1 MRNPHPLPYLRHGK
15 GKHVTKR
22 GRPSKPGQRHPC
34 GKRTKQQLALD
45 ALDNAKENRKVVTE
59 ARMRIFGVSYELAG
73 TNAMGSPLQRLQHWN
88 YITRDQMD
96 AGHNFAE
103 VMREYLSTGKL
114 NRGTPS
120 KANFVP
126 GQPDNGE
133 GPAVRGEA
141 RARAYM
147 EALAEIDRADPFSAP
162 TATSVVW
169 RVCIN
174 EEDAHGEHE
183 IGALRVGLN
192 AIHRV
197 MYGRKAA

>member
-1 MRNPHPLPYLRHGK
+1 M
-15 GKHVTKR
+15 TKR

-59 ARMRIFGVSYELAG
+59 ARMRLFGVSYELAG

-103 VMREYLSTGKL
+103 VMREYLSTAKL

-133 GPAVRGEA
+133 GPPVRSESRAKAYMDTLADQDRLWGVRGA
-141 RARAYM
+141 SRSVIA
-147 EALAEIDRADPFSAP
+147 
-162 TATSVVW
+162 VVW
-169 RVCIN
+169 DVCIN
-174 EEDAHGEHE
+174 ENDPDHKSGEV
-183 IGALRVGLN
+183 GALRVGLN